1 MARIVQLDDNF
12 YVAGQIQPDDIPE
25 LTLAGIKTIVNNRP
39 DGEDPATQPFG
50 LEIEAAA
57 REHGIEVVNIPFTTQ
72 TLTSVEVAEFIDV
85 LERRGGE
92 PMLAFCR
99 SGNRSSLVWAAAKVG
114 LGTPLDEVIEK
125 AGRAGYDLRS
135 AAPFL
140 HNLGKMAA
148 LK

>member
-1 MARIVQLDDNF
+1 MARIVKLDEKF
-12 YVAGQIQPDDIPE
+12 YVAGQILPDEIAE
-25 LTLAGIKTIVNNRP
+25 LARTGIKTIVNNRP
-39 DGEDPATQPFG
+39 DGEDPATQPYG

-57 REHGIEVVNIPFTTQ
+57 LEHGIEVVNIPFTAQ
-72 TLTSVEVAEFIDV
+72 TLTSAEVAEFIDV

-99 SGNRSSLVWAAAKVG
+99 SGNRSSMIWAAAKIG
-114 LGTPLDEVIEK
+114 LGASVDEIVEK
-125 AGRAGYDLRS
+125 AGRAGYDLR
-135 AAPFL
+135 AAASFL